1 MNPPLPSLPL
11 PSPSHVSRVVVQ
23 ISNDLINVQ
32 AKKKL
37 IDAYFVR
44 QLLLLFDSEDF
55 RERDYLKNITH
66 RIYSKLTQ
74 RRALIR
80 RVICNIF
87 FEVGF
92 RSPPELCC
100 SCLCG
105 HPTCLACLPGLC
117 AIPHHDVGS
126 CTRASRGTTRCCR
139 LAGLGW

>member
-1 MNPPLPSLPL
+1 M
-11 PSPSHVSRVVVQ
+11 
-23 ISNDLINVQ
+23 Q

-37 IDAYFVR
+37 IDQYFVR

-87 FEVGF
+87 FEV
-92 RSPPELCC
+92 RRVC
-100 SCLCG
+100 SVVCLWVSFACLCVLQG
-105 HPTCLACLPGLC
+105 
-117 AIPHHDVGS
+117 
-126 CTRASRGTTRCCR
+126 
-139 LAGLGW
+139 